1 MQQRTRRAKALGDL
15 LVKAPEGALV
25 SPAGPGAVPGKVLL
39 LRPAAGSPLPPHLR
53 LPSDGLKPINVYLNF
68 FYHDRLD
75 PKLVF
80 LQEFC

>member
-1 MQQRTRRAKALGDL
+1 
-15 LVKAPEGALV
+15 
-25 SPAGPGAVPGKVLL
+25 
-39 LRPAAGSPLPPHLR
+39 LR